1 MTDAGQAG
9 RHAFSASHD
18 PVLYNL
24 GVTEMAISE
33 VRDHISEV
41 VGRARYGHEPT
52 ILTHYGTPAAV
63 VISFEEYQR
72 LTRQRDGDEAEYQLP
87 PEIEAR
93 IEESRRHPERLVPRP
108 QRR

>member
-1 MTDAGQAG
+1 M
-9 RHAFSASHD
+9 
-18 PVLYNL
+18 P
-24 GVTEMAISE
+24 ISK

-41 VGRARYGHEPT
+41 VGRARYGHEAT

-72 LTRQRDGDEAEYQLP
+72 LKHERDGGDAEYQLP
-87 PEIEAR
+87 PEIEAK
-93 IEESRRHPERLVPRP
+93 IEESRCHPERLVPRP